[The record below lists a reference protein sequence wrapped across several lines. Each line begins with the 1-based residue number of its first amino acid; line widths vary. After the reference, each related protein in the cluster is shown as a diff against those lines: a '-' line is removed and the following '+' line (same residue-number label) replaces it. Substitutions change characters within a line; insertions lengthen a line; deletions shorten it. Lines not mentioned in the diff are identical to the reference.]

1 MVFPPDLRYT
11 EHMNSRENQ
20 QEKAVFRTAR
30 AAGRIAALFSAVL
43 LSLTCLNAC
52 GQKPGNHRSD
62 VPPPEEAGP
71 RDNTPLVLEPV
82 QEGKQTEGTEEVELD
97 FSSKTEGYFS
107 ALWKGE
113 PAKIKLQ
120 ITAGNS
126 VTYTYN
132 LTTDGTWNVF
142 PFSRE
147 NDSYKIGVYRNIQ
160 DNQYAEVYSTAVD
173 VALDNPFGPF
183 LYPNQYVWF
192 DDTMESVAVGEEV
205 CRPANTDLDAVT
217 YVYQYVVSHVTYD
230 WEEAETVQSGYLP
243 VVDEVLETG
252 KGICFDYAALMATM
266 LRSQQIPTRLE
277 IGYAGSAY
285 HAWISCYVDEIGW
298 IDGLIQ
304 FDGENW
310 SLMDPTLAASQG
322 EETLKKFVG
331 DGTNYRTF
339 YFY

>member
-1 MVFPPDLRYT
+1 
-11 EHMNSRENQ
+11 MNTRENQ
-20 QEKAVFRTAR
+20 QGSAVFKTAR

-43 LSLTCLNAC
+43 LSLACLNAC

-62 VPPPEEAGP
+62 VPPPEEEGS

-82 QEGKQTEGTEEVELD
+82 QEGKQTEGTDEVELD

-173 VALDNPFGPF
+173 VALDNRFGPF
-183 LYPNQYVWF
+183 LYPNQ
-192 DDTMESVAVGEEV
+192 
-205 CRPANTDLDAVT
+205 
-217 YVYQYVVSHVTYD
+217 
-230 WEEAETVQSGYLP
+230 
-243 VVDEVLETG
+243 
-252 KGICFDYAALMATM
+252 
-266 LRSQQIPTRLE
+266 
-277 IGYAGSAY
+277 
-285 HAWISCYVDEIGW
+285 
-298 IDGLIQ
+298 
-304 FDGENW
+304 
-310 SLMDPTLAASQG
+310 
-322 EETLKKFVG
+322 
-331 DGTNYRTF
+331 
-339 YFY
+339 